1 MHLKSLSLFWLCYCL
16 LKSVLKPFGYNVSN
30 FRIQKFYLLVSH
42 QVRVF
47 LNLELFVSWS
57 ITVNFAYLLKLRL
70 SCWKCLQAIIAS
82 TLFTSFEWLFSLIL
96 KLIPAFPTFCLLHKM
111 PSIKYIT
118 YLLAQLTLWNILYIF
133 FVCWLL
139 IAAVSRTCL
148 QQSDLK
154 FFKHRKYFPGFSFRI
169 CLPISIPLFCLNAV
183 THWQS
188 NITFKD
194 SFIAGKLQYFFITL
208 LMFG

>member
-47 LNLELFVSWS
+47 LNLELFVSW
-57 ITVNFAYLLKLRL
+57 
-70 SCWKCLQAIIAS
+70 
-82 TLFTSFEWLFSLIL
+82 SFEWLFSLIL